1 MPVTIIHKTSANNK
15 GSSSKYGFYLNK
27 ENNEYIKDGEPE
39 KQNYFFNQHEDRIST
54 IKAIKLIDENAK
66 GKGLKK
72 VQDKYFTV
80 TLNFSHKE
88 LQHIGKKVAGKEIQS
103 VDELNKEQYKEYN
116 RLLREYTK
124 EAMGNYAQNFKKNL
138 NEDDIV
144 WHAKVEHKRRFKGFD
159 EEVKKG
165 IAKSGELKPGLN
177 SHIHITVSRM
187 HQDYRISLSPLSNA
201 RSSKNLVLNG
211 RSIKGGFD
219 RSNYKQMNE
228 STFDEKFNYERDLD
242 EKFET
247 LRELKNGNYQEKEA
261 LRQRIELE
269 KQQKEKQNNNQ
280 ISY

>member
-1 MPVTIIHKTSANNK
+1 MPVTIIHKTSTNNK

-54 IKAIKLIDENAK
+54 IKAINLIDENAK

-72 VQDKYFTV
+72 AQDKYFTV

-116 RLLREYTK
+116 KLLREYTK

-177 SHIHITVSRM
+177 SHVHITVSRM
-187 HQDYRISLSPLSNA
+187 HQDYRVSLSPLSNA

-211 RSIKGGFD
+211 KSIKGGFD

>member
-54 IKAIKLIDENAK
+54 IKAINLIDENAK

-72 VQDKYFTV
+72 AQDKYFTV

-116 RLLREYTK
+116 KLLREYTK

-177 SHIHITVSRM
+177 SHVHITVSRM
-187 HQDYRISLSPLSNA
+187 HQDYRVSLSPLSNA

-211 RSIKGGFD
+211 KSIKGGFD